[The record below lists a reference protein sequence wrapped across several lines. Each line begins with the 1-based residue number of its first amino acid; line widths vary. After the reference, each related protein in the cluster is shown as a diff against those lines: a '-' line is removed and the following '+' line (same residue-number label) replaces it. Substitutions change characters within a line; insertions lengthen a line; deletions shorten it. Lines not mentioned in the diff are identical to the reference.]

1 MDSFLHNIYEVC
13 VDGLHFMEWKHFL
26 CIFIRFSSGM
36 QRKGGGKEGGG
47 REEGG
52 RVSVQEHIREES
64 RELQLESNENH
75 LSLMW
80 CVHWLKRGGAGDHCG
95 CTSESHLGQQTFL
108 QWDAFQEEA
117 YLEGALEREKSKAS
131 ASSTKSLSIIKNC
144 YCLHFCSF
152 PDLECV

>member
-1 MDSFLHNIYEVC
+1 MDSFLHNIYTKCVLMDCISWNGNIFYASSLDSAQVC
-13 VDGLHFMEWKHFL
+13 KERG
-26 CIFIRFSSGM
+26 
-36 QRKGGGKEGGG
+36 RKGGREG
-47 REEGG
+47 GG
-52 RVSVQEHIREES
+52 RVSVQEHITEES
-64 RELQLESNENH
+64 RELQLENNENH
-75 LSLMW
+75 LSLRW

-95 CTSESHLGQQTFL
+95 CMSESRLGQQTFL
-108 QWDAFQEEA
+108 QRDAFQEEA